1 MSPTQK
7 RDKGEEKLFNK
18 IVGENIPHL
27 QKEIDIQTQEAQKVP
42 NKTNTKISVSRYI
55 PIIIKMTKIKDKEI
69 ILKAKRSKTTSH
81 IQQNPHQTIRF
92 LFFFFFLFF
101 QQMLCR
107 PEGSG
112 MICLKYLK
120 EKNTTQNSL
129 PDKIN
134 TFIIEGERKCPSN
147 QNSTELS

>member
-69 ILKAKRSKTTSH
+69 ILKAKRSKMPFKTLSKTCRGRNTSKL
-81 IQQNPHQTIRF
+81 N
-92 LFFFFFLFF
+92 L
-101 QQMLCR
+101 
-107 PEGSG
+107 
-112 MICLKYLK
+112 
-120 EKNTTQNSL
+120 
-129 PDKIN
+129 
-134 TFIIEGERKCPSN
+134 
-147 QNSTELS
+147 